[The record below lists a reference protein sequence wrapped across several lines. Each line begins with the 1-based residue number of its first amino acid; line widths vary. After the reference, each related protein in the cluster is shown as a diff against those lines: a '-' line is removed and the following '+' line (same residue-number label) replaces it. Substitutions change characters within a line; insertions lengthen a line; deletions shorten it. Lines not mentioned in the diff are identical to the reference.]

1 MINLKQAKIL
11 IILFCTGA
19 LLYGCDTM
27 GQIGDSFTFHTS
39 ADTLERALDT
49 LFAKYPE
56 YKVPKAWEQYETIK
70 TRPTNYTENKYFFIK
85 SDTPE
90 MYCVVFVDNLKMM
103 GDSSRAGLAIR
114 AVNQGN
120 SKWMLEQD
128 LDYKDER
135 KIAKRFDKEIIAKLQ
150 QYTGAKVRREE

>member
-11 IILFCTGA
+11 IILFCAGV

-27 GQIGDSFTFHTS
+27 GQIGSTFNFHTS
-39 ADTLERALDT
+39 ADTVQRALDT

-56 YKVPKAWEQYETIK
+56 YKVPKDWEKYETVK
-70 TRPTNYTENKYFFIK
+70 TRPTNYTENKYFYFK

-90 MYCVVFVDNLKMM
+90 IYCVVFIDNLKMM
-103 GDSSRAGLAIR
+103 GDSSRTGLAIR
-114 AVNQGN
+114 AVNRGGD
-120 SKWMLEQD
+120 KWTLEQD
-128 LDYKDER
+128 LSYKEER
-135 KIAKRFDKEIIAKLQ
+135 RIAKRFDKEIIEKLQ